1 LVKFLAWY
9 STGYFVVWALSSQ
22 QTRFIYPMVAPAAV
36 AVAFVVT
43 RLGRESTATRGV
55 LAVSAAWLLIVSS
68 FGQFHNRYSN
78 NALVP
83 FTFGQLDRDGLLRV
97 GVNYYET
104 IEQANRVVPPGSRLV
119 FLGGDESFYLA
130 RGRICN
136 SIYDRSE
143 LSRLADRAADA
154 RDMLDELRKQRITHM
169 IVNELRCEEYAS
181 AGYGMFEWSEKA
193 KKVFLDMW
201 ATYGRLAFVSHGV
214 FLFELSPRPIPQP
227 ERKTGYPSYFHPPEV
242 VQKSRD
248 IVGAIDRAV
257 GKGQI
262 EEAYRLAD
270 ELVRMIPGTAHAWA
284 YRAYANSSMKRRK
297 AAISDYQRAIKV
309 GYPTGVVYHNL
320 ALLLEDEKRYPEAL
334 TCYLSAIRLEGN
346 IGQALPRA
354 ADIAL
359 GLGRIPLALQLAER
373 AYEMNPLDPEAKE
386 RVERVRRLTAVR
398 RR

>member
-1 LVKFLAWY
+1 
-9 STGYFVVWALSSQ
+9 
-22 QTRFIYPMVAPAAV
+22 MVAPAAV

-43 RLGRESTATRGV
+43 RMGRESMAARGV
-55 LAVSAAWLLIVSS
+55 LAVSVTWLRIVSL
-68 FGQFHNRYSN
+68 FGQIHNRYSN
-78 NALVP
+78 NALTP

-104 IEQANRVVPPGSRLV
+104 VEEANRVVPPGSRIV

-143 LSRLADRAADA
+143 LGRLADQAADA
-154 RDMLDELRKQRITHM
+154 RDMLDQLGRRRITHL
-169 IVNELRCEEYAS
+169 IVNEPRCEEYAS

-201 ATYGRLAFVSHGV
+201 ATYGRLVFVSHGV
-214 FLFELSPRPIPQP
+214 FLFELSSRPIPTA

-248 IVGAIDRAV
+248 TVAAIDRAV
-257 GKGQI
+257 GKGDN
-262 EEAYRLAD
+262 EDTYRLAE
-270 ELVRMIPGTAHAWA
+270 ELVRMVPGMAHAWA
-284 YRAYANSSMKRRK
+284 YRGYANSSLHRRK
-297 AAISDYQRAIKV
+297 AAIADYQRAIKV

-320 ALLLEDEKRYPEAL
+320 ALLLEEEKRYPEAL
-334 TCYLSAIRLEGN
+334 ISYLGAIRLEGN
-346 IGQALPRA
+346 IGRALPRA

-373 AYEMNPLDPEAKE
+373 AFEANPADPEAKT
-386 RVERVRRLTAVR
+386 RVEKIRQLAGVRGR
-398 RR
+398 